1 MFQTILEWVDWT
13 TITII
18 IIIVITIVA
27 MFQIILEWVDNRAT
41 FHNLK
46 LDTSLNALTDQDI
59 QQLWLPLVIISFNDN
74 INIIN
79 NNYIII
85 ISSSS
90 SISSSIII
98 IIISI
103 TRNMKVIYDNTDQK
117 DTTRLGE
124 VWEWS
129 TKVTV
134 TRSYQDS
141 DDDAHNDHHNDHEND

>member
-1 MFQTILEWVDWT
+1 MFQIVLEWVDWT

-46 LDTSLNALTDQDI
+46 LDTSLNALTDEDI
-59 QQLWLPLVIISFNDN
+59 QQLWLPLVIIS
-74 INIIN
+74 N
-79 NNYIII
+79 NNIII
-85 ISSSS
+85 I
-90 SISSSIII
+90 ISSSIII

-134 TRSYQDS
+134 TRS
-141 DDDAHNDHHNDHEND
+141 